1 VRGGGVEAGH
11 FSVGEESVRPPD
23 ATEHLV
29 ADAQLVL
36 AWRRE
41 VKPRIQPVL
50 TKVEVEG
57 EILRSATQKKGM
69 CIGGDSMQLL
79 GTTISVIS
87 SSPATCMPFVL
98 SPFQAFCG
106 NLMVQLFQGKFMRVF
121 NSICSLVLLRWL
133 YTKHY
138 CFRVYSALFV
148 LSPFR
153 HIKCS
158 KNKFLTCCITTRFG
172 SRFLGQHFTYDVA
185 PTLD

>member
-1 VRGGGVEAGH
+1 MRGSGVEAGH

-23 ATEHLV
+23 ATKHLV

-79 GTTISVIS
+79 GTTVSVIS
-87 SSPATCMPFVL
+87 SSPAIL
-98 SPFQAFCG
+98 HAFRPLPISKRSVGTSWCNYFKE
-106 NLMVQLFQGKFMRVF
+106 NLCEFL
-121 NSICSLVLLRWL
+121 IL
-133 YTKHY
+133 Y
-138 CFRVYSALFV
+138 
-148 LSPFR
+148 
-153 HIKCS
+153 
-158 KNKFLTCCITTRFG
+158 
-172 SRFLGQHFTYDVA
+172 VA
-185 PTLD
+185 